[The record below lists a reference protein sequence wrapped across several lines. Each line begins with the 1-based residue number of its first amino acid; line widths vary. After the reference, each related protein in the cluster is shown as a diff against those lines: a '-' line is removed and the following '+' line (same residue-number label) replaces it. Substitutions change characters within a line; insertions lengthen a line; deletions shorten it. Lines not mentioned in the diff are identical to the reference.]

1 MGFFKVS
8 KPARV
13 IELEDAIND
22 MVRSHTR
29 EIEDMKLN
37 YERTIDRLQHEH
49 HLEKERVALEHKF
62 SQKEEV
68 RILDG
73 ELKQS
78 EKEKAVLTEKV
89 AMLEKMV
96 DLNGDIVDVKEMVAG
111 IIKKLP
117 EVNISGLTV
126 QAPSSK

>member
-8 KPARV
+8 KSERV
-13 IELEDAIND
+13 LELERGQDDLIRNH
-22 MVRSHTR
+22 VRD
-29 EIEDMKLN
+29 IEDMRIG
-37 YERTIDRLQHEH
+37 YERTIDTMKHDH
-49 HLEKERVALEHKF
+49 ALEAQRIALEHKF
-62 SQKEEV
+62 STKQEV
-68 RILDG
+68 EDLRKKLEDA
-73 ELKQS
+73 
-78 EKEKAVLTEKV
+78 EKAKAVLTEKV

-117 EVNISGLTV
+117 EVNINGLTV